1 MASITYRYTASG
13 EVEFVASRDAAQRYP
28 WHLHA
33 AHWVSGVVLS
43 GGLVLETRAEAR
55 YLRTGGYFRIPRLC
69 AHRLFLEPGT
79 TLLAACLPTNSSI
92 LPYDARLA
100 GLVRKACAPLA
111 LGARAEHLARHL
123 LHAQPPEESTAEPP
137 IQTVCRLLLDDPAT
151 PWPLK
156 RLAALAGYS
165 PWHFLR
171 RFRRETGLT
180 PHAFHLLCRLR
191 LARALLR
198 ADTAAAEAAV
208 SAGFTDQSHLHKLFR
223 RQRGM
228 TPGQFRRASLR
239 LEA

>member
-13 EVEFVASRDAAQRYP
+13 EVEFVASRNAAQRYP

-137 IQTVCRLLLDDPAT
+137 IQTVCRLLLDDPAKGLIVEHNM
-151 PWPLK
+151 WREMIWQQENSVLCVAADSYYEAEDYIRDYDEFLK
-156 RLAALAGYS
+156 TVQAKG
-165 PWHFLR
+165 
-171 RFRRETGLT
+171 
-180 PHAFHLLCRLR
+180 
-191 LARALLR
+191 
-198 ADTAAAEAAV
+198 
-208 SAGFTDQSHLHKLFR
+208 
-223 RQRGM
+223 
-228 TPGQFRRASLR
+228 
-239 LEA
+239 

>member
-1 MASITYRYTASG
+1 MDR
-13 EVEFVASRDAAQRYP
+13 
-28 WHLHA
+28 
-33 AHWVSGVVLS
+33 
-43 GGLVLETRAEAR
+43 
-55 YLRTGGYFRIPRLC
+55 RLFQDSPAC

-100 GLVRKACAPLA
+100 GLVREACVPLA
-111 LGARAEHLARHL
+111 LGARAEHLGRYL

-137 IQTVCRLLLDDPAT
+137 IQSVCRLLLDDPAT

-180 PHAFHLLCRLR
+180 PHAFYLLCRLR
-191 LARALLR
+191 LARPVAGR
-198 ADTAAAEAAV
+198 YGSGRGRRIRRFYGPEPSAQAVQATARHDVGAV
-208 SAGFTDQSHLHKLFR
+208 PAGKPQAGSVMNLANN
-223 RQRGM
+223 QRPFSPARTSCGVLAGRIAM
-228 TPGQFRRASLR
+228 LPGR
-239 LEA
+239 

>member
-1 MASITYRYTASG
+1 MSKDCKRSYEEVHKKLG
-13 EVEFVASRDAAQRYP
+13 EELEKAQ
-28 WHLHA
+28 
-33 AHWVSGVVLS
+33 
-43 GGLVLETRAEAR
+43 TRAMR
-55 YLRTGGYFRIPRLC
+55 MNG
-69 AHRLFLEPGT
+69 
-79 TLLAACLPTNSSI
+79 
-92 LPYDARLA
+92 
-100 GLVRKACAPLA
+100 
-111 LGARAEHLARHL
+111 
-123 LHAQPPEESTAEPP
+123 
-137 IQTVCRLLLDDPAT
+137 LLLDDPAT

-198 ADTAAAEAAV
+198 AEAAV

-223 RQRGM
+223 RQHGM

>member
-1 MASITYRYTASG
+1 MGSEMCI
-13 EVEFVASRDAAQRYP
+13 RD
-28 WHLHA
+28 
-33 AHWVSGVVLS
+33 S
-43 GGLVLETRAEAR
+43 
-55 YLRTGGYFRIPRLC
+55 
-69 AHRLFLEPGT
+69 
-79 TLLAACLPTNSSI
+79 

-123 LHAQPPEESTAEPP
+123 LHAQLPEESTAEPP

-223 RQRGM
+223 RQHGM